1 MKILISFRHLFIDFV
16 GIIAKPWIFLL
27 IPSLHRPNLGSLL
40 LGYQDTDIKKFAI
53 KTPDRRR
60 LTTTRAKITH
70 TERQCVFNTFC
81 KVLAPRVARRRRQV
95 TNSKRVN

>member
-1 MKILISFRHLFIDFV
+1 MCTWSKKHTY
-16 GIIAKPWIFLL
+16 AQYC
-27 IPSLHRPNLGSLL
+27 NLGSLL

-70 TERQCVFNTFC
+70 TQQQCVFNTLC
-81 KVLAPRVARRRRQV
+81 KVIAPRVARRRRQV